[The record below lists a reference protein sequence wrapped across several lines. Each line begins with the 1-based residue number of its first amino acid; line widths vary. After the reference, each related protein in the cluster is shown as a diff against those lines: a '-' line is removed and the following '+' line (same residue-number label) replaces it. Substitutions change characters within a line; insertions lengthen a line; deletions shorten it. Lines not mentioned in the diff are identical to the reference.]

1 MPKTMDMDQR
11 ALVMVMEVVVMTM
24 DFLPWTL
31 IMGEDERGLNARW
44 HLLFMNP

>member
-11 ALVMVMEVVVMTM
+11 ALVVVMEVVVMTM

-31 IMGEDERGLNARW
+31 IMGEDERGGIYCS
-44 HLLFMNP
+44 